1 MENLVIQ
8 TEKLSEWVN
17 EVIKKNK
24 VFAPVKE
31 TDFSN
36 FKIIDDY
43 SEIDFTYLLP
53 RVPAK
58 KILFKQTETLFLFTP
73 GSKGSVQTKE
83 ISDEKLV
90 VFSLRTCDAKTF
102 SILDPVFLGD
112 YADPFYK
119 SRRERSILI
128 GLSCNKP
135 NVNCFCTSFGD
146 SPASSDYVDILL
158 TDLDGKHLVEVVTE
172 RGKKFIDNYKKFF
185 TSASKEDLDSKKK
198 VEEQAIKGITRTM
211 KLEGIPEKLDK
222 MFEHP
227 IWYENAMKCIGCGT
241 CTFVCPTCH
250 CFDMQDESTLREGA
264 RVRVWD
270 YCMNPEYTHHAS
282 GHNPRPARMNRVR
295 NRIFHKFNYYP
306 INDNIVGCTGCGRC
320 IDYCSVNIDVID
332 IINKIGEAE
341 S

>member
-17 EVIKKNK
+17 EIIKKNK

-36 FKIIDDY
+36 FKIVNDY
-43 SEIDFTYLLP
+43 SEIDLSFLLP
-53 RVPAK
+53 MVPAK

-73 GSKGSVQTKE
+73 GSKGEVKSKE

-90 VFSLRTCDAKTF
+90 IFSIRSCDAKTF

-112 YADPFYK
+112 YVDPFYK
-119 SRRERSILI
+119 KRRENSILI

-146 SPASSDYVDILL
+146 SPASRDYVDILL
-158 TDLDGKHLVEVVTE
+158 TDLDGKYLVEIVTE
-172 RGKKFIDNYKKFF
+172 RGKKFIDDYKKFF
-185 TSASKEDLDSKKK
+185 ASASKEDLESKEK
-198 VEEQAIKGITRTM
+198 VEKLAIEGITRKM
-211 KLEGIPEKLDK
+211 KLEGVSEKLGK

-264 RVRVWD
+264 RIRVWD
-270 YCMNPEYTHHAS
+270 SCMYPEYTHHAS

-295 NRIFHKFNYYP
+295 NRIYHKFSYYP
-306 INDNIVGCTGCGRC
+306 TNENIVGCTGCGRC
-320 IDYCSVNIDVID
+320 IDYCSVNIDIID
-332 IINKIGEAE
+332 IINEVGEAKL
-341 S
+341 